1 MSPGDVSQPVRGPSG
16 YSLIKLIGTREE
28 TRQSLTE
35 YNARGILV
43 RTTEVVNMEQA
54 RDKARAIHA
63 RLVAGEDFAAVARET
78 SDDATTRN
86 AGGDM
91 GWFPLQA
98 WGSAVAS
105 ALSALQDGELSEPFS
120 SEVGWHIIQRQGV
133 REQDITEES
142 RRNAAR
148 ETIGRRK
155 ADEEF
160 ERFLRQLRDEAYI
173 ENRLT
178 PA

>member
-1 MSPGDVSQPVRGPSG
+1 MSAGEVSQPVRGPSG
-16 YSLIKLIGTREE
+16 FTLIKLLE
-28 TRQSLTE
+28 TRDQTSKSVTE

-43 RTTEVVNMEQA
+43 QTNEVVDSAQA
-54 RDKARAIHA
+54 RAKIQALHA
-63 RLVAGEDFAAVARET
+63 RIVGGEDFAKIARENSEDT
-78 SDDATTRN
+78 STRN
-86 AGGDM
+86 GGGDM
-91 GWFPLQA
+91 GWFALQA
-98 WGSAVAS
+98 WGSAVAEQIEQL
-105 ALSALQDGELSEPFS
+105 ADGQMSQPF
-120 SEVGWHIIQRQGV
+120 ETEAGWHIIERLGV

-160 ERFLRQLRDEAYI
+160 ERFIRQLKDEAYI
-173 ENRLT
+173 ENRLA